1 MLVVLCTGFVVGF
14 FASLYVVA
22 YYSNHDIM
30 LDRDRLIEQNVR
42 LMDYLNRRNHNNNNS
57 LFVFYTG
64 NGTIIFQ
71 NGHFVGSD
79 RRLT

>member
-1 MLVVLCTGFVVGF
+1 MLVVFCTGFVVGF

-30 LDRDRLIEQNVR
+30 VDRDRLLEQNVR
-42 LMDYLNRRNHNNNNS
+42 LMGYLNRRNNNS

-71 NGHFVGSD
+71 NGQFVGSD